1 METGKALKG
10 RIARANT
17 QLDPFLKA
25 CRPWLSEY
33 VRSHAELDLNESDVD
48 VLLGVQEEP
57 RPDPKPS
64 KRAASGAAK
73 PAAAEESF
81 EISPFPPATH
91 SAKLYS
97 SDFDFELAL
106 DYCAGFGPIGT
117 CSILPDEPA
126 SAEQPDRT
134 VVFRVLDG
142 VSYAPPAVVA
152 PALAEKKPVALPPA
166 IAAPLPARVE
176 LTYVQSVG
184 LDEVRA
190 VREAGLDASYSLN
203 DVMKTVVY
211 GDRSIDPA
219 GYAVRNMVLGVID
232 NTVDNFGALRSCA
245 AELRSGNR
253 FVLEVNNLGSSA
265 ECVLPVLNSKSAF
278 AFNPQLA
285 ADKTPASEAGANSE
299 TPQGENGE
307 TGETGEAGEME
318 EEGEEGEEG
327 EEMETVETIE
337 TGETGETGEPLVKEE
352 EEEEEEVEGME
363 TEAATKVSV
372 KSEVS
377 VKTEEKS
384 EVSVKTEEKA
394 EEKTESAKKAA
405 TARGQSIVPSTKMI
419 ALNRAKKRA
428 FADSCAR
435 KSVTVDDL
443 MCMLFKPSRLNAP
456 VALLPPPPPLP
467 MQATFQRYE
476 RSPTYKND
484 LQLREYQVVSLNW
497 MIEKWRAHE
506 GMILGDEMG
515 LGKTIQ
521 VIALL
526 HHFIAVERQEGPYLV
541 ISPLSTLKNWMREF
555 ATWTSIRVCC
565 YHSEGKGK
573 EERQLIQSFNWF
585 FKGLPARGLYKF
597 NVLLTTYEVVMKDW
611 GVLGDIAWQGV
622 VMDEAHRMRN
632 NNCKFMQFISKVK
645 TEHKL
650 LLTGTPLQNNT
661 GELWPLLNFIEVK
674 EAGTLTRFQEEFGD
688 LRSNEQV
695 EKLRALLA
703 SCMLRR
709 VKEDVEKSIPRKQ
722 ETIIVM
728 QLTTTQKQY
737 YKAIYDR
744 NRSFLY
750 KGCKKST
757 VPSLMHI
764 ETQLR
769 KVCNH
774 PFLIK
779 ARSCLC
785 GHS

>member
-1 METGKALKG
+1 
-10 RIARANT
+10 
-17 QLDPFLKA
+17 
-25 CRPWLSEY
+25 
-33 VRSHAELDLNESDVD
+33 
-48 VLLGVQEEP
+48 
-57 RPDPKPS
+57 
-64 KRAASGAAK
+64 
-73 PAAAEESF
+73 
-81 EISPFPPATH
+81 
-91 SAKLYS
+91 
-97 SDFDFELAL
+97 
-106 DYCAGFGPIGT
+106 
-117 CSILPDEPA
+117 
-126 SAEQPDRT
+126 
-134 VVFRVLDG
+134 
-142 VSYAPPAVVA
+142 
-152 PALAEKKPVALPPA
+152 
-166 IAAPLPARVE
+166 
-176 LTYVQSVG
+176 
-184 LDEVRA
+184 
-190 VREAGLDASYSLN
+190 
-203 DVMKTVVY
+203 
-211 GDRSIDPA
+211 
-219 GYAVRNMVLGVID
+219 
-232 NTVDNFGALRSCA
+232 
-245 AELRSGNR
+245 
-253 FVLEVNNLGSSA
+253 
-265 ECVLPVLNSKSAF
+265 
-278 AFNPQLA
+278 
-285 ADKTPASEAGANSE
+285 
-299 TPQGENGE
+299 
-307 TGETGEAGEME
+307 
-318 EEGEEGEEG
+318 
-327 EEMETVETIE
+327 METVETPI
-337 TGETGETGEPLVKEE
+337 KEE
-352 EEEEEEVEGME
+352 EEEEE
-363 TEAATKVSV
+363 SV
-372 KSEVS
+372 KVEVK
-377 VKTEEKS
+377 VER
-384 EVSVKTEEKA
+384 
-394 EEKTESAKKAA
+394 ESAKKPASS
-405 TARGQSIVPSTKMI
+405 RGQSIVPSTKMI

-428 FADSCAR
+428 FAESCAR

-456 VALLPPPPPLP
+456 IALLPPPPALP
-467 MQATFQRYE
+467 MRPSFSRYE
-476 RSPTYKND
+476 SSPTYKND
-484 LQLREYQVVSLNW
+484 LRLRDYQVVSLNW
-497 MIEKWRAHE
+497 MVEKWRAHE

-526 HHFIAVERQEGPYLV
+526 HHFITVENQEGPYLV
-541 ISPLSTLKNWMREF
+541 ISPLSTLKNWLREF

-573 EERQLIQSFNWF
+573 DERQLIQAYNWF

-611 GVLGDIAWQGV
+611 GVLGDIAWEGV

-674 EAGTLTRFQEEFGD
+674 EAGTMARFKEAFGD

-779 ARSCLC
+779 VPSSPRGYL
-785 GHS
+785 

>member
-1 METGKALKG
+1 
-10 RIARANT
+10 
-17 QLDPFLKA
+17 
-25 CRPWLSEY
+25 
-33 VRSHAELDLNESDVD
+33 
-48 VLLGVQEEP
+48 
-57 RPDPKPS
+57 
-64 KRAASGAAK
+64 
-73 PAAAEESF
+73 
-81 EISPFPPATH
+81 
-91 SAKLYS
+91 
-97 SDFDFELAL
+97 
-106 DYCAGFGPIGT
+106 
-117 CSILPDEPA
+117 
-126 SAEQPDRT
+126 
-134 VVFRVLDG
+134 
-142 VSYAPPAVVA
+142 
-152 PALAEKKPVALPPA
+152 
-166 IAAPLPARVE
+166 
-176 LTYVQSVG
+176 
-184 LDEVRA
+184 
-190 VREAGLDASYSLN
+190 
-203 DVMKTVVY
+203 MKTVIY
-211 GDRSIDPA
+211 RDHEIDPA
-219 GYAVRNMVLGVID
+219 GYAVRNMVIGVID
-232 NTVDNFGALRSCA
+232 NTVENFGGLRSCA
-245 AELRSGNR
+245 AELRSGNK

-278 AFNPQLA
+278 AFNPQVA
-285 ADKTPASEAGANSE
+285 AEKTPVSEAGASPAPTE
-299 TPQGENGE
+299 PQE
-307 TGETGEAGEME
+307 
-318 EEGEEGEEG
+318 
-327 EEMETVETIE
+327 
-337 TGETGETGEPLVKEE
+337 GETGETGEPGEPGEVGEEEEGEGRGENEMEEEGDMEE
-352 EEEEEEVEGME
+352 EEEMEEERETVETME
-363 TEAATKVSV
+363 TVETPIKEEERVKVEV
-372 KSEVS
+372 KIEPGSGS
-377 VKTEEKS
+377 
-384 EVSVKTEEKA
+384 
-394 EEKTESAKKAA
+394 ESAKKSGNS
-405 TARGQSIVPSTKMI
+405 RGQSIVPSTKMI

-428 FADSCAR
+428 FAESCAR

-456 VALLPPPPPLP
+456 VALLPPPPALP
-467 MQATFQRYE
+467 MQPSFSRYE
-476 RSPTYKND
+476 SSPTYKND

-526 HHFIAVERQEGPYLV
+526 HHFITVESQEGPYLV

-555 ATWTSIRVCC
+555 ATWTSLRVCC

-573 EERQLIQSFNWF
+573 DERQLIQAYNWF

-674 EAGTLTRFQEEFGD
+674 EAGTLSRFKEEFGD

-779 ARSCLC
+779 VPPFDRFDS
-785 GHS
+785 

>member
-1 METGKALKG
+1 METGKGLKG

-25 CRPWLSEY
+25 CHPWLSEY
-33 VRSHAELDLNESDVD
+33 VKTHSELDLNESDVD
-48 VLLGVQEEP
+48 VLLGVQEEQK
-57 RPDPKPS
+57 PDPKPS
-64 KRAASGAAK
+64 KRAAGAAGAAGATGAAGTAGAAK
-73 PAAAEESF
+73 PSQPAEIF

-91 SAKLYS
+91 SEKLYS
-97 SDFDFELAL
+97 SEFDFEQAM
-106 DYCAGFGPIGT
+106 DYCSGFGPIGT
-117 CSILPDEPA
+117 CSLLPEEPA
-126 SAEQPDRT
+126 KADQPDRT
-134 VVFRVLDG
+134 VIFRVVDG
-142 VSYAPPAVVA
+142 VSYDPPAVIA
-152 PALAEKKPVALPPA
+152 PSLAEKKPVALPPA
-166 IAAPLPARVE
+166 IAAPLPGKVE

-184 LDEVRA
+184 LGEIRA
-190 VREAGLDASYSLN
+190 VHEAGLDVSYSLN
-203 DVMKTVVY
+203 DVMKTVIY
-211 GDRSIDPA
+211 QDREIDPA
-219 GYAVRNMVLGVID
+219 GYAVRNMVIGVID
-232 NTVDNFGALRSCA
+232 NTVENFGGLRSCA
-245 AELRSGNR
+245 AELRSGNK
-253 FVLEVNNLGSSA
+253 FVLEVNNLGSAA
-265 ECVLPVLNSKSAF
+265 ECVLPILNSKSAF
-278 AFNPQLA
+278 AFNPQVA
-285 ADKTPASEAGANSE
+285 AEKTPVSEAGASPAPTE
-299 TPQGENGE
+299 TQEGETGE
-307 TGETGEAGEME
+307 TGETGEAGEE
-318 EEGEEGEEG
+318 EEGEGRGENEMEEEEG
-327 EEMETVETIE
+327 EMEEEEEMEEERETVETMETVETPI
-337 TGETGETGEPLVKEE
+337 KEE
-352 EEEEEEVEGME
+352 ERVKVEVKIEPG
-363 TEAATKVSV
+363 S
-372 KSEVS
+372 
-377 VKTEEKS
+377 
-384 EVSVKTEEKA
+384 
-394 EEKTESAKKAA
+394 ESAKKSGNS
-405 TARGQSIVPSTKMI
+405 RGQSIVPSTKMI

-428 FADSCAR
+428 FAESCAR

-443 MCMLFKPSRLNAP
+443 MCMLFKPSHLNAP
-456 VALLPPPPPLP
+456 VALLPPPPALP
-467 MQATFQRYE
+467 MQPSFSRYE
-476 RSPTYKND
+476 SSPTYKND

-526 HHFIAVERQEGPYLV
+526 HHFITVESQEGPYLV

-555 ATWTSIRVCC
+555 ATWTSLRVCC

-573 EERQLIQSFNWF
+573 DERQLIQAYNWF

-674 EAGTLTRFQEEFGD
+674 EAGTLARFKEEFGD

-779 ARSCLC
+779 VPFFPCSADDS
-785 GHS
+785 

>member
-1 METGKALKG
+1 MESGVYARIQR
-10 RIARANT
+10 RIARTNT

-25 CRPWLSEY
+25 CHPWLSEY
-33 VRSHAELDLNESDVD
+33 VKSHAELELNESDVD

-57 RPDPKPS
+57 KTEPKPS
-64 KRAASGAAK
+64 KRTAEHGAKSSK
-73 PAAAEESF
+73 PAETF
-81 EISPFPPATH
+81 EISPFPPSTH
-91 SAKLYS
+91 SDKLYAS
-97 SDFDFELAL
+97 EFDFEQAME
-106 DYCAGFGPIGT
+106 YCSNFGPIGS
-117 CSILPDEPA
+117 CSVFPEEPA
-126 SAEQPDRT
+126 KADDPDRT
-134 VVFRVLDG
+134 VIFRILDG
-142 VSYAPPAVVA
+142 VSYDPPAVKA
-152 PALAEKKPVALPPA
+152 PSLAEKKPVALPPA
-166 IAAPLPARVE
+166 IAAPLPSRVD
-176 LTYVQSVG
+176 LTYVQGVRLSE
-184 LDEVRA
+184 LREVH
-190 VREAGLDASYSLN
+190 EAGLDVSYSMN
-203 DVMKTVVY
+203 DVMKTVIY
-211 GDRSIDPA
+211 NDHEIDPA
-219 GYAVRNMVLGVID
+219 GYAVRNMVIGVID
-232 NTVDNFGALRSCA
+232 NTVENFGGLRSCA
-245 AELRSGNR
+245 AELRSGNK

-278 AFNPQLA
+278 AFNPQVA
-285 ADKTPASEAGANSE
+285 AERTPGTESVVSTEPMEIAE
-299 TPQGENGE
+299 GE
-307 TGETGEAGEME
+307 TGETGEAEEGGEME
-318 EEGEEGEEG
+318 EEGG
-327 EEMETVETIE
+327 EME
-337 TGETGETGEPLVKEE
+337 EE
-352 EEEEEEVEGME
+352 NEEEVEEEGGE
-363 TEAATKVSV
+363 LAEPAEPAEPSIKEEESV
-372 KSEVS
+372 KVEVKMEEES
-377 VKTEEKS
+377 VRKPS
-384 EVSVKTEEKA
+384 S
-394 EEKTESAKKAA
+394 S
-405 TARGQSIVPSTKMI
+405 RGQSIVPSTKMI

-428 FADSCAR
+428 FAESCAR
-435 KSVTVDDL
+435 KSITVDDL
-443 MCMLFKPSRLNAP
+443 MCMLFKPSLLNAP
-456 VALLPPPPPLP
+456 VALLPPPPSLP
-467 MQATFQRYE
+467 MQPTFVRYE
-476 RSPTYKND
+476 ASPTYKNE

-497 MIEKWRAHE
+497 MIEKWRANE

-526 HHFIAVERQEGPYLV
+526 HHFITVENQEGPYLV

-573 EERQLIQSFNWF
+573 DERQLIQSFNWF

-597 NVLLTTYEVVMKDW
+597 NVLLTTYEVAMKDW
-611 GVLGDIAWQGV
+611 GVLGDIVWQGV

-674 EAGTLTRFQEEFGD
+674 EAGTMARFKEEFGD

-695 EKLRALLA
+695 EKLRALLS

-722 ETIIVM
+722 ETIIEM
-728 QLTTTQKQY
+728 QLTKTQKQY

-779 ARSCLC
+779 VALWICRLVVGRSREGRTVCSR
-785 GHS
+785 GVRSTRDQ